1 MTYSHQQLLRLCALV
16 RYHILNYLGIE
27 QLSCFKCTIDVE
39 DEDEI
44 TCAIKPCSSPA
55 ACSNMQDTLPPSP
68 ELIVDKPKLK
78 ELLFF
83 TVQVLVNCDKRA
95 FFIVFYLLCKI
106 PSVSPNCFF
115 FFEAR
120 QVKNY

>member
-95 FFIVFYLLCKI
+95 FLLFSICCVRSHPFHQIV
-106 PSVSPNCFF
+106 FF